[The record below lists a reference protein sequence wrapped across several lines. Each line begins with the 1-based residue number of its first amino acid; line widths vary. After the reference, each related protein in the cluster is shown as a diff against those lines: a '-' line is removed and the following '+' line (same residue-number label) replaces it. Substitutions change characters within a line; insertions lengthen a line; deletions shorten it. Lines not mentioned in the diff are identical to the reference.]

1 MDKIIGYVVKAEIED
16 IFLAG
21 VLRPCTGES
30 DAAAAAAAY
39 DLTTDLERA
48 MLFPTKKEAEQAAQ
62 NLNYYVCCCGEG
74 FAAEECYVSMVA
86 KIR

>member
-30 DAAAAAAAY
+30 DAAAAAY

-62 NLNYYVCCCGEG
+62 NLNYYVCCHGVG
-74 FAAEECYVSMVA
+74 FVAEECYVSMDDDTDV
-86 KIR
+86 